1 MSGGVYGVLRKGVP
15 NVSEFMRRLVYDA
28 VENLPCYFECEEVR
42 LEVEVALLCEELNRV
57 HDYSKALLKHG
68 SYAKDYLQRLKGGIV
83 VDRKPFHLPEPPP
96 EISKD
101 ELGTVESVV
110 EYRELLASRL
120 NQKLGRLM
128 ELKRA
133 SLEEVKT

>member
-1 MSGGVYGVLRKGVP
+1 MSGGVYGVLRRGVP

-28 VENLPCYFECEEVR
+28 VENLQCYFECEEVR

-83 VDRKPFHLPEPPP
+83 VDRKPFHLPEPPQ
-96 EISKD
+96 
-101 ELGTVESVV
+101 VSVI
-110 EYRELLASRL
+110 LFSPL
-120 NQKLGRLM
+120 
-128 ELKRA
+128 
-133 SLEEVKT
+133 